1 VKELSEEPPA
11 KISPHYQAYK
21 VKMRIACMQPTEMQ
35 PVLNLTNNVVS
46 DEFLIWWSNNL
57 RCVVGAITTQ
67 REVTPQNPH
76 HSGSLKAQHG
86 KKMTLSHDLWQ
97 LFYMIKSMGSHGS

>member
-1 VKELSEEPPA
+1 
-11 KISPHYQAYK
+11 

-57 RCVVGAITTQ
+57 RLLLYLYV
-67 REVTPQNPH
+67 
-76 HSGSLKAQHG
+76 
-86 KKMTLSHDLWQ
+86 
-97 LFYMIKSMGSHGS
+97 

>member
-1 VKELSEEPPA
+1 MVLNHGNQLLLLTHQNIHPCERAFRRTSSA
-11 KISPHYQAYK
+11 KISPHFQAYK

-57 RCVVGAITTQ
+57 RLLLYLYV
-67 REVTPQNPH
+67 
-76 HSGSLKAQHG
+76 
-86 KKMTLSHDLWQ
+86 
-97 LFYMIKSMGSHGS
+97 